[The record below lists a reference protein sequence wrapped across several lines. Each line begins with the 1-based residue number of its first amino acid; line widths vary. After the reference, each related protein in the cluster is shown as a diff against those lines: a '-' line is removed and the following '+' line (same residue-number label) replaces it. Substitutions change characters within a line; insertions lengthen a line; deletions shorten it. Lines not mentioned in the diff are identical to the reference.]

1 MPASWGLPTLHLW
14 PEPPTSQPIHQQP
27 TPHPE
32 QHEAQALRP
41 SPKTHTATQAV
52 AQEVLG
58 ASWPL
63 WPLEPSCHVPH
74 CLLVPC
80 CASLRPTFKMRPW
93 DSVSREAP
101 AGWRQPRGSVLRC
114 PSPSRTLFQPRP
126 GSATALDSLA
136 WARSQ
141 EPPGFRGPH
150 PKEVGL
156 PAALF
161 PWVLCRPEDVG
172 PPDMASHAIFPV
184 PWMPLRRGPWH
195 LKWP

>member
-1 MPASWGLPTLHLW
+1 MPASRGLPTLHLW

-114 PSPSRTLFQPRP
+114 PSPSRTLCSSPVQEVPQPWIPLLGP
-126 GSATALDSLA
+126 GVKNHLA
-136 WARSQ
+136 SEDPTPKRWASQ
-141 EPPGFRGPH
+141 LPFSPGCCAG
-150 PKEVGL
+150 
-156 PAALF
+156 
-161 PWVLCRPEDVG
+161 
-172 PPDMASHAIFPV
+172 
-184 PWMPLRRGPWH
+184 RRT
-195 LKWP
+195 